1 MAITVTETPTD
12 ANGAHANG
20 KVIVNASG
28 HGHATGHAT
37 AAFTEARL
45 AKPPSAHL
53 LQYDLIPLLE
63 REKKQFDQYLQI
75 DLAHLVMLVEQGIV
89 ARDVGRALLPA
100 LSDLRKRGAAGV
112 NIDPAKGS
120 MLLQIE
126 GTLAAALGE
135 DIAGNLHTGR
145 SRIDQGAT
153 ARRLF
158 KRNVLLEILN
168 AVATLEETLI
178 KTAKRHPGNLIPT
191 YTHLQQAQPGHFA
204 HYLLGYADRLHDDF
218 QRCSDAFARANRSP
232 LGCVGLSGT
241 SWPID
246 RQRTRELL
254 GFDDIVLSSR
264 LAREAYYAAE
274 IASSLAFV
282 MATLNDLAT
291 DLHIWSSIE
300 FGFIQLD
307 DGYCSTSSIFP
318 QKKNPVALEVIK
330 YGAGPAV
337 NWGGSAL
344 AAFRG
349 EGSGDQAVRKV
360 PELDAAF
367 DKTIAMLD
375 LAGGIVSTLTV
386 NSDRVQKTLHES
398 WSTTSN
404 LADELVRKNGLS
416 FRQAHHVVARLVRI
430 CEVQGIARAGV
441 TPAVLSQAA
450 FETLGQPLDG
460 WTAEELSA
468 SLDPVAFVQTRISE
482 GSIGPEQLA
491 KLTAVAEQRVK
502 GDRMWLQ
509 NKKDQIALAA
519 SKLDAAIVSIVE
531 G

>member
-1 MAITVTETPTD
+1 MAITVLETATD
-12 ANGAHANG
+12 AAVNTVNGKVVINGTSPAHANG
-20 KVIVNASG
+20 HAS
-28 HGHATGHAT
+28 

-53 LQYDLIPLLE
+53 LQYDLVPLLE

-89 ARDVGRALLPA
+89 TRDVGRALLPA
-100 LSDLRKRGAAGV
+100 LVDIRKGGATGM
-112 NIDPAKGS
+112 NIDPSKGS
-120 MLLQIE
+120 LLLQIE
-126 GTLAAALGE
+126 AALAAILGE
-135 DIAGNLHTGR
+135 EVAGRLHTGR

-158 KRNVLLEILN
+158 KRDVLLKVLGAI
-168 AVATLEETLI
+168 ATLEETLI
-178 KTAKRHPGNLIPT
+178 KVAKSNPDTLIPT
-191 YTHLQQAQPGHFA
+191 YTHLQHAQPGHFA

-218 QRCSDAFARANRSP
+218 QRCSDAFARANKSP

-254 GFDDIVLSSR
+254 GFDDIVINSR

-274 IASSLAFV
+274 IAHSLSFV

-330 YGAGPAV
+330 YAAGPAV

-360 PELDAAF
+360 PELDTAF
-367 DKTIAMLD
+367 DKTLAMLD

-386 NSDRVQKTLHES
+386 NSERVQKTLHDS
-398 WSTTSN
+398 WCTTSN

-430 CEVQGIARAGV
+430 CEVHGISRAAV
-441 TPAVLSQAA
+441 TPMVLSQAA
-450 FETLGQPLDG
+450 VETLGQPVDG
-460 WTAEELSA
+460 WTAEQLSA
-468 SLDPVAFVQTRISE
+468 SLDPVAFVQTRTSE
-482 GSIGPEQLA
+482 GSVGPDERA
-491 KLTAVAEQRVK
+491 KLVAAAEQRVK
-502 GDRMWLQ
+502 SDRTWLKQ
-509 NKKDQIALAA
+509 KADQIALAK
-519 SKLDAAIVSIVE
+519 SKLDGAIASIVE
-531 G
+531 A